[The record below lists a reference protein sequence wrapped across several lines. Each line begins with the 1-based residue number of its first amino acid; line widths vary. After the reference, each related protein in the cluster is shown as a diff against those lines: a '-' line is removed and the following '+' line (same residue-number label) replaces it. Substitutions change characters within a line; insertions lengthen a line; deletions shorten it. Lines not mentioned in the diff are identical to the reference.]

1 MKIEAIGRS
10 GRRAKANG
18 ASSAQA
24 IDTPQTLQIPG
35 ADASSR
41 WNRFADAMRSVRRRL
56 MSRQGFHSTRAC
68 RIRQGQTIRFAVALR
83 LVTLCFN
90 SLPRAASSRGRLVR
104 WPLPRP

>member
-10 GRRAKANG
+10 GRRTKANG
-18 ASSAQA
+18 ASSARA

-41 WNRFADAMRSVRRRL
+41 WSRFADATRSVRWRL
-56 MSRQGFHSTRAC
+56 MSRQDFHSTRAC
-68 RIRQGQTIRFAVALR
+68 RIRQGRTLRFAAVLR

-90 SLPRAASSRGRLVR
+90 SLPLAASSRGRLVR